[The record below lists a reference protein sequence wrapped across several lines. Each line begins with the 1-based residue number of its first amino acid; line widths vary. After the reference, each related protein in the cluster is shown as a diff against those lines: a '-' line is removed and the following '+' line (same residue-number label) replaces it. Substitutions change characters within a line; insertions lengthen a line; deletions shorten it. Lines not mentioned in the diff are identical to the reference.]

1 MTNKQNTALGI
12 SLFVMVAA
20 FCMSLLVGSA
30 GWPTEWNPTMQTI
43 FMHIRLPRALG
54 AVLAGSALAISGA
67 LVQTVLN
74 NPLASSNLIGINSAA
89 GFFSILMSIL
99 LPTSFVASQIAGFIG
114 GLICA
119 GLILL
124 LVWVRHANKLTVLLA
139 GLAIS
144 QLFNAGID
152 LLTVFVPDALNG
164 YVSFKIG
171 SLASV
176 SLTKCAYGA
185 SLIIPAL
192 LLVFACTRQFEM
204 FSLGTRQSQ
213 ALGLSVRKWTIIF
226 LMIASLLSAAT
237 VSFAGMLGFVGL
249 IVPAWLRR
257 FHLPP
262 FAYLGQCVCCG
273 AALVCIADLIG
284 RVLVLPWEMPA
295 GLILSLAGGPY
306 FLYLLLGRRGLNA

>member
-1 MTNKQNTALGI
+1 MTNKQKVSLTA
-12 SLFVMVAA
+12 SLMVTIVS
-20 FCMSLLVGSA
+20 FCLSLMVGSA
-30 GWPTEWNPTMQTI
+30 GLPTSWTTTMQTI
-43 FMHIRLPRALG
+43 FLHIRLPRALG
-54 AVLAGSALAISGA
+54 AILAGSALAISGA

-99 LPTSFVASQIAGFIG
+99 LPTSFLASQIAGFMG
-114 GLICA
+114 GLVCA

-124 LVWVRHANKLTVLLA
+124 LVWVRHAQKLTVLLA

-152 LLTVFVPDALNG
+152 LLTVFVPDVLNG
-164 YVSFKIG
+164 YVSFRIG

-176 SLTKCAYGA
+176 SLTKCVYGA
-185 SLIIPAL
+185 MLILPAIIF
-192 LLVFACTRQFEM
+192 VFACTRQFEM

-226 LMIASLLSAAT
+226 LSIASLLSAAT

-262 FAYLGQCVCCG
+262 FAYLAQCVCCG
-273 AALVCIADLIG
+273 ATLVCMADLIG

-306 FLYLLLGRRGLNA
+306 FLYLLLERRGLNA